1 MFEIFKGIK
10 VIELAS
16 VLAGPMVG
24 TFFAELGAEV
34 IKIEN
39 KRSSGDPTRQ
49 WYAASERTDR
59 VSAYYA
65 SANYKKK
72 SLMLDLTQ
80 EQDYKLLIQEIRD
93 ADIVVNNFPDS
104 VSRKLKVQYEFLSQ
118 LKNDLIYCQLY
129 AYDKEDPRPGYD
141 MVMQAECGFLSMS
154 GVDKS
159 YAKIPVAL
167 IDVLASHQMKEGIL
181 IALIRKSNG
190 YEAPQLIEVS
200 LYQSAIASL
209 ANQAS
214 NYLMNGTIPERMGTA
229 HPNIAPYGDLY
240 FTSDNQPII
249 LTIGSDKQFLKLVET
264 LNQSLNVFSKFML
277 NKNRV
282 QDREG
287 LNELLQSRIGELTS
301 SVLSELFRRKQ
312 IPHCFIL
319 NLKQV
324 FGHPLAESMV
334 RSEMIEGHVVHG
346 VKTISFEIY

>member
-24 TFFAELGAEV
+24 TFFAELGADV

-39 KRSSGDPTRQ
+39 KRSNGDPTRQ
-49 WYAASERTDR
+49 WYAAAEPTDR

-65 SANYKKK
+65 SANFKKK

-80 EQDYKLLIQEIRD
+80 EGDYQVLIEELSD
-93 ADIVVNNFPDS
+93 TDIVVNNFPDS
-104 VSRKLKVQYEFLSQ
+104 VSKKLKVQYGLLSE
-118 LKNDLIYCQLY
+118 LKQGLIYCQLY

-154 GVDKS
+154 GTTDS

-167 IDVLASHQMKEGIL
+167 IDVLASHQMKEAIL
-181 IALIRKSNG
+181 IALLRKSYG
-190 YEAPQLIEVS
+190 YQDSQLIEVS

-214 NYLMNGTIPERMGTA
+214 NYLMNKTIPQRMGTA
-229 HPNIAPYGDLY
+229 HPNIAPYGDIY
-240 FTSDNQPII
+240 FTSDSQPII

-264 LNQSLNVFSKFML
+264 LNLSSNVFSKFMF
-277 NKNRV
+277 NKDRV
-282 QDREG
+282 QDRED

-301 SVLSELFRRKQ
+301 SVLLELFRRKQ

-324 FGHPLAESMV
+324 FGHPLARKMV
-334 RSEMIEGHVVHG
+334 RSEMIDGHDVHG
-346 VKTISFEIY
+346 VKTISFEIS